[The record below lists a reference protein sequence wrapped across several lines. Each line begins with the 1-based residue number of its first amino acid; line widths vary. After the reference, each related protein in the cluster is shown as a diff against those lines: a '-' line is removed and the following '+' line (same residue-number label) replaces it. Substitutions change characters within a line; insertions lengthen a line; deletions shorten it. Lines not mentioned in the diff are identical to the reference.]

1 MSETGPDSNT
11 STSAH
16 WEWRWVFVGA
26 VIVVGLETL
35 LTASFAAFG
44 ADPAS
49 MQVFL
54 VATVLSF
61 FTGGLLVGW
70 LSPGWTIKEAGFASA
85 FAVVWT
91 GFLGMRLL
99 DFEAGQLLFS
109 LPAGALAGLLCGLAG
124 GWVGEKIQHSG

>member
-1 MSETGPDSNT
+1 MSESGPESIARGP
-11 STSAH
+11 AH

-35 LTASFAAFG
+35 LTASFAALG
-44 ADPAS
+44 ANPAS
-49 MQVFL
+49 MKVFL
-54 VATVLSF
+54 AATVLSF
-61 FTGGLLVGW
+61 FTGGALIGW

-99 DFEAGQLLFS
+99 ALETGNLMIS
-109 LPAGALAGLLCGLAG
+109 LPAGALAGLVCGLAG
-124 GWVGEKIQHSG
+124 GWVGEQIQHRG